1 VCAYV
6 FENVP
11 LITWNR
17 GAGKISSDGCKRD
30 SSSGSDGAVKPSVG
44 THRGG
49 LPADRRARRVTIR
62 EIADAAGVSV
72 STVSHVLN
80 EYGDIGPDTERRVRQ
95 VMKEMNYYP
104 SSLARRLVKK
114 RSYLFQL
121 LLFSV
126 EGLHHPFFYEVTCG
140 ITDEVEKAGYDL
152 LLGVKDSDDRRWRD
166 SLRRCYESKVEGI
179 IVMGTLPGPELFEE
193 IRAGGIP
200 TVFIDIPYKGP
211 RATYV
216 TSDNVRG
223 ARMATEHLISLG
235 HRKIAFLDG
244 HYMHLPAELQSQEEP
259 SRSQHAPDNPITL
272 WGISEARREGYAEAL
287 DAHDIPLDT
296 GLILH
301 GDYTKAGAKEA
312 VLGMLDNHLDVTAIF
327 AISDVM
333 AIGAMQAVRES
344 GRKVPKDVAVVGYDD
359 IESAS
364 YVRPALS
371 TVKQHGEEMGR
382 SAVRQ
387 ILKLISNPGETPD
400 KVTLPVELVVRES
413 CGGVRGL

>member
-1 VCAYV
+1 M
-6 FENVP
+6 
-11 LITWNR
+11 
-17 GAGKISSDGCKRD
+17 
-30 SSSGSDGAVKPSVG
+30 
-44 THRGG
+44 
-49 LPADRRARRVTIR
+49 
-62 EIADAAGVSV
+62 
-72 STVSHVLN
+72 LN

-166 SLRRCYESKVEGI
+166 SLKRCYESKVEGI

-200 TVFIDIPYKGP
+200 TVFIDIPYEGP

-244 HYMHLPAELQSQEEP
+244 YNLHFSDELLLEKDPSGSKDLPDARILLQ
-259 SRSQHAPDNPITL
+259 
-272 WGISEARREGYAEAL
+272 GISEARLAGYKEAL
-287 DAHDIPLDT
+287 NAHDISFNTD
-296 GLILH
+296 LILY
-301 GDYTKAGAKEA
+301 GDYTKVGAKET
-312 VLGMLDNHLDVTAIF
+312 VRSMLRDHPDVTAIF

-344 GRKVPKDVAVVGYDD
+344 GGRVPADVAVIGYDD

-387 ILKLISNPGETPD
+387 VLKLIGNPGKTPE

-413 CGGVRGL
+413 CGALPGQ

>member
-1 VCAYV
+1 
-6 FENVP
+6 
-11 LITWNR
+11 
-17 GAGKISSDGCKRD
+17 
-30 SSSGSDGAVKPSVG
+30 
-44 THRGG
+44 
-49 LPADRRARRVTIR
+49 
-62 EIADAAGVSV
+62 
-72 STVSHVLN
+72 
-80 EYGDIGPDTERRVRQ
+80 
-95 VMKEMNYYP
+95 MNYYP

-114 RSYLFQL
+114 QSYLFQL

-166 SLRRCYESKVEGI
+166 SLKRCYESKVEGI

-200 TVFIDIPYKGP
+200 TVFIDIPYEGP

-235 HRKIAFLDG
+235 HRKIALLDG
-244 HYMHLPAELQSQEEP
+244 YDMHLPTKLLLQEKP
-259 SRSQHAPDNPITL
+259 SRSQGVIDAHIPL
-272 WGISEARREGYAEAL
+272 RGISEARRSGYVEAL
-287 DAHDIPLDT
+287 NAYDIPFDT
-296 GLILH
+296 DLILY

-312 VLGMLDNHLDVTAIF
+312 VLRMLGDHPDVTAIF

-344 GRKVPKDVAVVGYDD
+344 GRRVPADVAVVGYDD
-359 IESAS
+359 IEFAS

-371 TVKQHGEEMGR
+371 TVKQNGEEMGR

-387 ILKLISNPGETPD
+387 VLRLIRNPGRTPD

-413 CGGVRGL
+413 CGAVRGN